1 MKKFTLF
8 VVALSLATVIFA
20 QSEKG
25 YVYLKNGS
33 VLKGKYLFNTDS
45 SKIQVQSGGNR
56 WIFNK
61 DEINRVTGKSERRT
75 DDFQSE
81 KLGYRMFVRSEIGV
95 LAGSEQN
102 SQTAPLSFS
111 ASLNYLVQPQWAV
124 GAGFGLEF
132 LKETYLPVFLNVE
145 YKFRDAFSTPYLFL
159 KTGYQLPLE
168 ESREVYYYNY
178 DYQPWRSDIWPGPT
192 PKPNMEKNDTQGG
205 FTINPGLGYQNM
217 FSSNFGMSFA
227 FGYHFT
233 RLNYK
238 ADDSYKMQL
247 DYNRLTIKIGII
259 FN

>member
-1 MKKFTLF
+1 MKKLILF
-8 VVALSLATVIFA
+8 AVAFSLASVIFA

-25 YVYLKNGS
+25 YVYLKNGT
-33 VLKGKYLFNTDS
+33 VVKGRYLFTGDS

-61 DEINRVTGKSERRT
+61 DELERVSGKSERRT
-75 DDFQSE
+75 DDFQNETMSSR
-81 KLGYRMFVRSEIGV
+81 LFVRSEIGV

-102 SQTAPLSFS
+102 SQTAPFSFS

-168 ESREVYYYNY
+168 ESREVYYSHYP
-178 DYQPWRSDIWPGPT
+178 DGPWSSDIWMGGA
-192 PKPNMEKNDTQGG
+192 KPYERKNDTQGG

-227 FGYHFT
+227 FGYQFT

-238 ADDSYKMQL
+238 ADDTYKMQL

>member
-1 MKKFTLF
+1 MKKLIFF
-8 VVALSLATVIFA
+8 AVAFSLTTGIFA

-33 VLKGKYLFNTDS
+33 VLKGKYLFTGDS
-45 SKIQVQSGGNR
+45 SKIQVQSAGNR
-56 WIFNK
+56 WIFGK
-61 DEINRVTGKSERRT
+61 DEIDRVTGKSERRAE
-75 DDFQSE
+75 DFQNE
-81 KLGYRMFVRSEIGV
+81 KLGSRLFVRSEIGV

-102 SQTAPLSFS
+102 SQTAPFTFS
-111 ASLNYLVQPQWAV
+111 TSLNYLVQPNWAV

-132 LKETYLPVFLNVE
+132 LKETYMPLFVNVE

-178 DYQPWRSDIWPGPT
+178 DYQPWRSDIWPGP
-192 PKPNMEKNDTQGG
+192 KPNIEKNDTQGG

-238 ADDSYKMQL
+238 ADDAYKMQL